1 MKYPVKQLINDNG
14 NPAANQ
20 FIIKT
25 KKATYFQSYD
35 SVVCK
40 LDGVNIVLST
50 NWDYSNTTRKHLY
63 MFMRQNG
70 YYNLSSAK
78 EVRKAISE
86 GRVTLK
92 KVSSLNVF

>member
-1 MKYPVKQLINDNG
+1 MVQQLINDNG

-40 LDGVNIVLST
+40 LYGVNIVLST

-92 KVSSLNVF
+92 KVSSLNII

>member
-1 MKYPVKQLINDNG
+1 MVQQLINDNG

-35 SVVCK
+35 SVVRK

-50 NWDYSNTTRKHLY
+50 NWEYSNTTRKHLY